1 MNHKPKVSVI
11 VGLYNVEKFLRED
24 RLKEIYNQTFTD
36 WELILVDDGSTD
48 GTAAFIDAEAEKDS
62 RIRVIHKPNGGLGS
76 ARNAGLDI
84 AQGEYIC
91 SIDVDDHIEPDMLQ
105 YCVEEMDKR
114 QTEVMMFGF
123 LAITPHFG
131 TTETIQLQETEINS
145 NAELKEYFLDR
156 ILFVPNGNGFFWNK
170 CYRRDFLEK
179 YNLRFADQRIQQD
192 EAFNLKVYEHLQHCY
207 ISPRVFYHYYIYN
220 TGNNRSRFIP
230 NRYEVYKSIYHQFRI
245 LQEKLG
251 ITDQRFENYLQRR
264 IYTNMH
270 DLLRFNLLHPKSTWS
285 NSEKHVELDRVLT
298 DHVFRESIV
307 YPGNINKSIE
317 QRLFECAY
325 KNRSLSFIKWLDK
338 LFEIIRRLIHCRRK
352 SKC

>member
-24 RLKEIYNQTFTD
+24 RLKEIYNQTFTT

-48 GTAAFIDAEAEKDS
+48 GTAAFIDAEAEKDN
-62 RIRVIHKPNGGLGS
+62 RIRVIHKSNGGLGS

-91 SIDVDDHIEPDMLQ
+91 SIDVDDHVEPDMLQ

-123 LAITPHFG
+123 WAITPQFG

-145 NAELKEYFLDR
+145 NAELRAYFLDR

-220 TGNNRSRFIP
+220 AGNNRSRFIP
-230 NRYEVYKSIYHQFRI
+230 NRYEVYTSIYRQFRV
-245 LQEKLG
+245 LQEKWE
-251 ITDQRFENYLQRR
+251 IKDQRFEDYLQRR
-264 IYTNMH
+264 IYTNFH
-270 DLLRFNLLHPKSTWS
+270 ELLKYNLVHPNCKW
-285 NSEKHVELDRVLT
+285 NKKEQHAELERILSDENYLE
-298 DHVFRESIV
+298 VFKNALQNER
-307 YPGNINKSIE
+307 SIE
-317 QRLFECAY
+317 QRLYLKAY
-325 KNRSLSFIKWLDK
+325 KSGSITRIKTLNCFLYYLRK
-338 LFEIIRRLIHCRRK
+338 IIHSIR
-352 SKC
+352 

>member
-1 MNHKPKVSVI
+1 MNLKPKVSVI

-48 GTAAFIDAEAEKDS
+48 GTAAYIDAEAEKDS
-62 RIRVIHKPNGGLGS
+62 RIKVIHKPNGGLGS

-91 SIDVDDHIEPDMLQ
+91 SIDVDDHVEPDMLQ
-105 YCVEEMDKR
+105 YCVEVMDKR

-123 LAITPHFG
+123 WAITPQFG

-207 ISPRVFYHYYIYN
+207 ISPRVFYHYYIYSK
-220 TGNNRSRFIP
+220 GNNRSRFIP
-230 NRYEVYKSIYHQFRI
+230 NRYEVYKSIYRQFRI
-245 LQEKLG
+245 LQEKWG
-251 ITDQRFENYLQRR
+251 ISDQRFEDYLRHR
-264 IYTNMH
+264 IYGNMH
-270 DLLRFNLLHPKSTWS
+270 ELLRFNLIHPKSTWTKT
-285 NSEKHVELDRVLT
+285 EKLAELDRVLADPEYNNAIT
-298 DHVFRESIV
+298 
-307 YPGNINKSIE
+307 YPVNAYKSME
-317 QRLFECAY
+317 QRLFEWAY
-325 KNRSLSFIKWLDK
+325 SMRSLLAIR
-338 LFEIIRRLIHCRRK
+338 LFDDAFAAMRLIVRKFRRG
-352 SKC
+352 